1 MVCEFFVLCFAWYY
15 CGLYLL
21 GLVFVV
27 LMRNSVVDCGYFGFM
42 LFCG

>member
-1 MVCEFFVLCFAWYY
+1 MSSLFCVLLGIIG
-15 CGLYLL
+15 GLYLL